1 MDSSWYNRNGL
12 NNNNQNTNKPVSAD
26 DPISFMIDLMV
37 SMFTAFAEGVKKG
50 YGKGGNANEK
60 GASATDLQAQQM
72 EQMQNMMQ
80 QMMQMFQGMQMMQAQ
95 MMGMQRNSPA
105 GVVQKEAQA
114 EAAKEPGK
122 KEGDLEKAPEEAE
135 NKAKEPEKIA
145 KEAENKAEEPEKIA
159 EEPEKKAGEA
169 AVEEQAQKDAV
180 VPEEPLPEKASEK
193 PMKWYSDAEME
204 KAIKALENMKNE
216 KGKLSYTAD
225 RYLKSV
231 KELKSATEKEPDGA
245 HVGLYV
251 KVYKGAVNFM
261 SDSAESSPE
270 DKSVQ
275 EARDIARTMRRRLN
289 ENKRIDKL
297 ESIDR
302 LQKKQMKAQAKKE
315 EPAKAEAKEIKAEE
329 PAKQKQEVKKEEL
342 KKKAPEKTESREKKI
357 EAAKEKRAE
366 KRLEEKKMKQL
377 SPQKAVMG
385 K

>member
-114 EAAKEPGK
+114 EAAKEPEK
-122 KEGDLEKAPEEAE
+122 KEGDPDKAPEE
-135 NKAKEPEKIA
+135 P
-145 KEAENKAEEPEKIA
+145 ENKAEEPEKIA
-159 EEPEKKAGEA
+159 KEPEKKAGEA

-216 KGKLSYTAD
+216 KGKLSYAAD

-302 LQKKQMKAQAKKE
+302 LQKKQMKDQVQKE
-315 EPAKAEAKEIKAEE
+315 EPAKEDVKENKAAEPSKKEPEK
-329 PAKQKQEVKKEEL
+329 KKEEI
-342 KKKAPEKTESREKKI
+342 KKKEPEKKSQREKKI
-357 EAAKEKRAE
+357 EEAKEKRAE
-366 KRLEEKKMKQL
+366 KRLEQKALKQNV
-377 SPQKAVMG
+377 PQKGAMG